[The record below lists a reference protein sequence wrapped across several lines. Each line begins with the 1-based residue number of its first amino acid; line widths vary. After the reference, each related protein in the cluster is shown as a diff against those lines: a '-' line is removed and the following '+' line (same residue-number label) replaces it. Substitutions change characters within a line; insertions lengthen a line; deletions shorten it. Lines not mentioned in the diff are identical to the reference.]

1 VGQQTRGAIGGF
13 DALDRLFKFDFT
25 SQIGKQ
31 TGGRADL
38 QERKPPGWNPADSRR
53 RDCVCKACHKD
64 EQDTELP
71 VWRHACNYPV
81 FSGETEE
88 REKEIEGSDNRK
100 QPARSE
106 AAPENDF
113 G

>member
-38 QERKPPGWNPADSRR
+38 QERKPPGGIQRIADDVIAYVRPAIRMSKTPNFR
-53 RDCVCKACHKD
+53 CGAMPATI
-64 EQDTELP
+64 QFSP
-71 VWRHACNYPV
+71 VKLKNA
-81 FSGETEE
+81 
-88 REKEIEGSDNRK
+88 RK
-100 QPARSE
+100 K
-106 AAPENDF
+106 
-113 G
+113 